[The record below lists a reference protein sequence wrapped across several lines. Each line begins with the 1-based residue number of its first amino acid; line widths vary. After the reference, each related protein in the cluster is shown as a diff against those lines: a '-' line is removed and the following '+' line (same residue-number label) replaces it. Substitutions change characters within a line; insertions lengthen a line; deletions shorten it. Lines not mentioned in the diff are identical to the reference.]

1 MKKTIRAL
9 SAIVMASCLLSINAV
24 ADSSQD
30 IQRYIYHLGR
40 THPRSAQLVIVLP
53 EKDSPVR
60 SRLYALEK
68 ADGGW
73 HTVIDGA
80 PATGG
85 HNGFAP
91 PGQKREGDGK
101 TPSGIF
107 KIAYAFG
114 YGPSCNTGL
123 DYRQA
128 TENDYW
134 IDDPRSPR
142 YNRWITGPPGKYS
155 HEKMKRK
162 DHLYRYGIVVEYNM
176 DPVVK
181 GKGSAIFIHV
191 WRAPGKPTAGCVAV
205 SEETIK
211 KLLAF
216 LEKQKQ
222 PVVIL
227 GLI

>member
-1 MKKTIRAL
+1 MKRTIHVL
-9 SAIVMASCLLSINAV
+9 CTIVITSCLVSISAG
-24 ADSSQD
+24 ADSRED
-30 IQRYIYHLGR
+30 IQRYIYHLNR
-40 THPRSAQLVIVLP
+40 TFPHSTQLVIVLP
-53 EKDSPVR
+53 GKNTDTR
-60 SRLYALEK
+60 SRLYALK
-68 ADGGW
+68 KRNSTW
-73 HTVIDGA
+73 HTVIDGV
-80 PATGG
+80 PATNGR
-85 HNGFAP
+85 NGFAP
-91 PGQKREGDGK
+91 PEQKREGDGK

-107 KIAYAFG
+107 EIAYAFG
-114 YGPSCNTGL
+114 YGTSCDTGL

-191 WRAPGKPTAGCVAV
+191 WRAPGKPTAGCIAV
-205 SEETIK
+205 SDETIQ

-216 LEKQKQ
+216 LDKQKQ
-222 PVVIL
+222 PVVIM